1 MKKVLFI
8 AVAASV
14 AFAACTKNEVR
25 SVESQQEITYKTIST
40 KAATGYLT
48 SNNFYSWAWYVSN
61 SDTWSSATTKTAY
74 ISASQ
79 IDYDSA
85 NKYWKNATVKYYWPK
100 DGGSLTFFAYA
111 ENNHLDSNPTYVTCT
126 STDGIKITDYNFVGT
141 GNMNKDLLV
150 ASIAADKKAN
160 PGSTILNDV
169 DWSANPGVPT
179 CFYHVLSSLKFNARV
194 GGDYGATTT
203 KIELEY
209 LKMKNIYTE
218 GTYTQGIDATITP
231 INKTLPTD
239 HAEWDVSGKTA
250 STTPINF
257 FTPSEAQVLNASPSD
272 CTPTTGTDYSIV
284 LPQQFST
291 DDAVLEI
298 KYKITTNY
306 GVDATQTITETKK
319 LKDIYPNGWWPGYE
333 YTLGIIITL
342 DEILWDPTVEKWAS
356 ETVTDVTL

>member
-61 SDTWSSATTKTAY
+61 GETWSSATTKTAY

-111 ENNHLDSNPTYVTCT
+111 ENSHLDSKPTYVTCT
-126 STDGIKITDYNFVGT
+126 STDGIKITDYDFVGT

-150 ASIAADKKAN
+150 ASIAANKKAN
-160 PGSTILNDV
+160 PGSTILDDV
-169 DWSANPGVPT
+169 DWTANPGVPT
-179 CFYHVLSSLKFNARV
+179 CFFHVLSSLKFNAKV
-194 GGDYGATTT
+194 GGDYGKTTT
-203 KIELEY
+203 KIELES
-209 LKMKNIYTE
+209 LSMKNIYTE
-218 GTYTQGIDATITP
+218 GTYTQGVNELINPIYKDAS
-231 INKTLPTD
+231 N
-239 HAEWDVSGKTA
+239 HAEWDVQGKTA
-250 STTPINF
+250 STTAIKF
-257 FTPSEAQVLNASPSD
+257 YTPATALELNETPED
-272 CTPTTGTDYSIV
+272 CAPNVGTDYSIV
-284 LPQQFST
+284 LPQQFNS

-306 GVDATQTITETKK
+306 GVAATQTITETKK
-319 LKDIYPNGWWPGYE
+319 LRDIYPNGWWPGYE
-333 YTLGIIITL
+333 YTLGITITL
-342 DEILWDPTVEKWAS
+342 NEILWDPTVEEWAS
-356 ETVTDVTL
+356 GTVTGVTL